1 MRFCVHILLLHDHAL
16 ALMNDKKILQSAS
29 SYKKEFFNFK
39 LAAWLEQV
47 FYMNTMFEN
56 HKKCLIFENVWAKRA
71 TLRYLNMSFHKE
83 IGILMGFVARKSVKI
98 GEIENRIRKRHL
110 PISIVSSVCMAN
122 FDSKLCS
129 LRSQCCKNE
138 TFVVI
143 FKHCDQIIDLI
154 VGVVIN
160 LKRFWPALD
169 WFMKVII
176 WLLLT
181 SNFVELNAIFY
192 RFFVNLK
199 TIYQYLITSLV
210 NHFSSKGP
218 CNWLR
223 SLFNK

>member
-1 MRFCVHILLLHDHAL
+1 
-16 ALMNDKKILQSAS
+16 
-29 SYKKEFFNFK
+29 
-39 LAAWLEQV
+39 
-47 FYMNTMFEN
+47 MFEN
-56 HKKCLIFENVWAKRA
+56 HQKCLISENVWAKQA

-83 IGILMGFVARKSVKI
+83 IGILLGFEARKSVKI
-98 GEIENRIRKRHL
+98 GEIEKRIRKRHL
-110 PISIVSSVCMAN
+110 TISIVLLILIVNKARFARN
-122 FDSKLCS
+122 
-129 LRSQCCKNE
+129 
-138 TFVVI
+138 VVKMRLLKW
-143 FKHCDQIIDLI
+143 FSNTVDQHIDLI

-169 WFMKVII
+169 WFMKVVI
-176 WLLLT
+176 WLVLT

-223 SLFNK
+223 SVFNK

>member
-16 ALMNDKKILQSAS
+16 ALMNDKKNSAICFKLQKRIL
-29 SYKKEFFNFK
+29 NFK

-47 FYMNTMFEN
+47 FYINTMFEN
-56 HKKCLIFENVWAKRA
+56 HQKCLISENVWAKRA

-98 GEIENRIRKRHL
+98 GEIEKRIRKRHL
-110 PISIVSSVCMAN
+110 TISIVSSVCKAD
-122 FDSKLCS
+122 FESKLCS
-129 LRSQCCKNE
+129 LLRLLVWFSN
-138 TFVVI
+138 TV
-143 FKHCDQIIDLI
+143 DQHIDLI

-176 WLLLT
+176 WLVLT

-223 SLFNK
+223 SVFNK

>member
-1 MRFCVHILLLHDHAL
+1 
-16 ALMNDKKILQSAS
+16 
-29 SYKKEFFNFK
+29 
-39 LAAWLEQV
+39 
-47 FYMNTMFEN
+47 MFEN
-56 HKKCLIFENVWAKRA
+56 HQKCLISENVWAKRA
-71 TLRYLNMSFHKE
+71 TLRHFNMSFLKE

-110 PISIVSSVCMAN
+110 TISIVSSN
-122 FDSKLCS
+122 FDSKRSS
-129 LRSQCCKNE
+129 LRSQIANRN
-138 TFVVI
+138 VVKMRLLI
-143 FKHCDQIIDLI
+143 WFPNTVDQHIDLI

-176 WLLLT
+176 WLVLT

-218 CNWLR
+218 CNWLG
-223 SLFNK
+223 SVFNK